1 MKTFKVTGTINKPRL
16 STSFVRELLA
26 EKSEHA
32 VEKVYAEIGSRH
44 RVRRYHIK
52 IISSEEISVDQIKN
66 PILKKIVCWS
76 VNSLAQREKAEEELR
91 RLSMEMRYL
100 EQTADAL
107 QQRISMVNAALT
119 DINYANMTLDGI
131 EKEKENS
138 EMLIPIGGSSYV
150 KVKLADTNK
159 VIIGMGSGVSVEK
172 TLPEAKVTLKER
184 LDELEKTMH
193 AAQQQFSQVAER
205 INSGRS
211 RLESMLSTREGK
223 Q

>member
-1 MKTFKVTGTINKPRL
+1 
-16 STSFVRELLA
+16 LA
-26 EKSEHA
+26 
-32 VEKVYAEIGSRH
+32 H
-44 RVRRYHIK
+44 R
-52 IISSEEISVDQIKN
+52 D
-66 PILKKIVCWS
+66 
-76 VNSLAQREKAEEELR
+76 KAEEELR

-184 LDELEKTMH
+184 LDELEKTMNS
-193 AAQQQFSQVAER
+193 AQQQFSQVAER

>member
-1 MKTFKVTGTINKPRL
+1 
-16 STSFVRELLA
+16 
-26 EKSEHA
+26 
-32 VEKVYAEIGSRH
+32 
-44 RVRRYHIK
+44 
-52 IISSEEISVDQIKN
+52 
-66 PILKKIVCWS
+66 
-76 VNSLAQREKAEEELR
+76 LAQREKAEEELR

-150 KVKLADTNK
+150 KAKIADTNK
-159 VIIGMGSGVSVEK
+159 VIIGLGSGVSIEK
-172 TLPEAKVTLKER
+172 TLPEAKVILKER
-184 LDELEKTMH
+184 LDELQKTMQS
-193 AAQQQFSQVAER
+193 AQQQFSQVAER

>member
-1 MKTFKVTGTINKPRL
+1 L
-16 STSFVRELLA
+16 SQS
-26 EKSEHA
+26 
-32 VEKVYAEIGSRH
+32 
-44 RVRRYHIK
+44 
-52 IISSEEISVDQIKN
+52 N
-66 PILKKIVCWS
+66 
-76 VNSLAQREKAEEELR
+76 KAEEELR

-131 EKEKENS
+131 EKEKESS
-138 EMLIPIGGSSYV
+138 EMLVPIGGSSYI

-159 VIIGMGSGVSVEK
+159 VIIGLGSSVSVEK
-172 TLPEAKVTLKER
+172 NLSEAKATLKER

-193 AAQQQFSQVAER
+193 SAQQQYSQVAER

-211 RLESMLSTREGK
+211 RLETLLATREGK

>member
-1 MKTFKVTGTINKPRL
+1 LTQ
-16 STSFVRELLA
+16 S
-26 EKSEHA
+26 
-32 VEKVYAEIGSRH
+32 SR
-44 RVRRYHIK
+44 
-52 IISSEEISVDQIKN
+52 
-66 PILKKIVCWS
+66 
-76 VNSLAQREKAEEELR
+76 AEEELR

-131 EKEKENS
+131 DKEKESS
-138 EMLIPIGGSSYV
+138 EMLVPIGGSSYI

-159 VIIGMGSGVSVEK
+159 VIIGLGSSVSVEK
-172 TLPEAKVTLKER
+172 TLPEAKATLKER

-193 AAQQQFSQVAER
+193 SAQQQYSQVAER

-211 RLESMLSTREGK
+211 RLESLLATREGK